1 MNLTAVRAHDF
12 SLDGLPSQ
20 AFTVFHDRE
29 PFVMVE
35 EADGLR
41 MDREGV
47 DASYRRLALAPRCIV
62 RGDFDVTASF
72 VKFNAAPARE
82 SKDTTCSVLLSA
94 SLSDREQTGGFVV
107 LRFLRRP
114 GKTDKH
120 VLRATVA
127 RRESNEL
134 RTSGFGEIPYDGE
147 GGTLR
152 LARRGKQMYYLI
164 AEEGSSWFRLI
175 GEETWSDADV
185 TTEGIRIQTQIAG
198 LGSSTVVW
206 TQLNIRAAEIVDLPS
221 EEPRQIIDSLQQQL
235 TGDLPKHA
243 LEFDGAT
250 NYVTVPSI
258 VYDGSHPITLES
270 YVTHDR
276 FGSVVIGD
284 TQQSGL
290 ALGVPSTRYNMHAW
304 NGNDYTP
311 ATAFFPP
318 VPDQRVHLA
327 GTFDGDTLALFVNG
341 KLMKSLPLGGQFA
354 SSGFPLTIGASPSPN
369 AAGIDYPFAG
379 IIDGIRVSKTVRY
392 TKDFEP
398 PLRMESDN
406 DTLALYDFS
415 AGLGGSA

>member
-1 MNLTAVRAHDF
+1 MKVSLSGNALFLNLNGQDVYERILAPANQRTFGLFHYADQTESRIRNVIWRGNWPRTLPPVSEQELAGDFTDFLDDDLVNLTAVRTHDF

-82 SKDTTCSVLLSA
+82 LKDTMCSVLLSA

-198 LGSSTVVW
+198 LTEAEVV
-206 TQLNIRAAEIVDLPS
+206 QAMGISRATASRWRWPGCSHGFRKAE
-221 EEPRQIIDSLQQQL
+221 QIASQSVAIPERKPSLQDWEEF
-235 TGDLPKHA
+235 GDCGKVSDCVKA
-243 LEFDGAT
+243 DGK
-250 NYVTVPSI
+250 P
-258 VYDGSHPITLES
+258 D
-270 YVTHDR
+270 
-276 FGSVVIGD
+276 
-284 TQQSGL
+284 
-290 ALGVPSTRYNMHAW
+290 
-304 NGNDYTP
+304 NGPCTKF
-311 ATAFFPP
+311 AC
-318 VPDQRVHLA
+318 A
-327 GTFDGDTLALFVNG
+327 GNTCR
-341 KLMKSLPLGGQFA
+341 KLRK
-354 SSGFPLTIGASPSPN
+354 
-369 AAGIDYPFAG
+369 
-379 IIDGIRVSKTVRY
+379 
-392 TKDFEP
+392 
-398 PLRMESDN
+398 
-406 DTLALYDFS
+406 
-415 AGLGGSA
+415 